1 MKDLKDM
8 STTELTAVI
17 GFTEA
22 LAARASFAS
31 GDVWGHLSDPDE
43 EDITSTRKAAEEYAR
58 SRNANSRTRH
68 YNDADE
74 NAREGV
80 KSALDWLRR
89 KQKSAIRKG

>member
-8 STTELTAVI
+8 STTELTAVL

-31 GDVWGHLSDPDE
+31 PDAWGHLSDPDE
-43 EDITSTRKAAEEYAR
+43 EDITSARKAAEEYAHA
-58 SRNANSRTRH
+58 RNANARTRH
-68 YNDADE
+68 YNQEDE
-74 NAREGV
+74 NARAGV